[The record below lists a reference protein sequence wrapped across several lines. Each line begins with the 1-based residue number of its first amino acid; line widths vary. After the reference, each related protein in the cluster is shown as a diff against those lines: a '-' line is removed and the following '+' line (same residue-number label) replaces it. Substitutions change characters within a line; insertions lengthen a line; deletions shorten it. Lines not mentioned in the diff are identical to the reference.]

1 MEKSDKGIRPMFNKF
16 TDNTNGGA
24 HTLVSRTTEVVG
36 DIHFNGELIIEGRVI
51 GKIYADD
58 DSSAVIRVAEKGVV
72 EGEISVPTAIINGL
86 VQGDVR
92 SGTHVELSAKA
103 VVLGNVYGI
112 PSLVVD
118 THVTRISNLLKFVN
132 TKDAVKIEKELC
144 KIIDKDDW
152 TLFAHLLI
160 DHGRLVCVANRPKCG
175 ECIISELCP
184 SNKGDH

>member
-103 VVLGNVYGI
+103 VVLGNVYYK
-112 PSLVVD
+112 
-118 THVTRISNLLKFVN
+118 T
-132 TKDAVKIEKELC
+132 IEMVM
-144 KIIDKDDW
+144 
-152 TLFAHLLI
+152 
-160 DHGRLVCVANRPKCG
+160 G
-175 ECIISELCP
+175 SELNGNLKHLGINQHEP
-184 SNKGDH
+184 SPSVEDKKFITDEEIAALATQTESSQNS

>member
-16 TDNTNGGA
+16 TDNSNGDA

-72 EGEISVPTAIINGL
+72 EGEICVPTAIINGL

-92 SGTHVELSAKA
+92 SSTHVELSAKA
-103 VVLGNVYGI
+103 VVLGNVYYK
-112 PSLVVD
+112 
-118 THVTRISNLLKFVN
+118 T
-132 TKDAVKIEKELC
+132 IEMVM
-144 KIIDKDDW
+144 
-152 TLFAHLLI
+152 
-160 DHGRLVCVANRPKCG
+160 G
-175 ECIISELCP
+175 SELNGNLKHLGINQHEP
-184 SNKGDH
+184 SPSVEDKKFITDEEIAALATQTESSQKG